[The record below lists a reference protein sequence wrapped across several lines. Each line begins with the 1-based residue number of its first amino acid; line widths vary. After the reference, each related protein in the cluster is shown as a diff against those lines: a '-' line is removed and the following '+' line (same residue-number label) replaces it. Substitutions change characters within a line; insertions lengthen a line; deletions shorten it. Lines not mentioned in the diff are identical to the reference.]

1 LLVTTIATGTL
12 YVLSFVA
19 LHHGHPGVETSG
31 QEIVAWFSENGA
43 QARTYAWLSA
53 LVAMGFTIL
62 GGLLASVMP
71 RPHRYIFLGGAVGF
85 AVTAQVQAW
94 FWAGLAFHPQNLN
107 PGTARVLLDIT
118 QFWAPVVNSSMV
130 AMAAPVAALGL
141 GADPVVP
148 RWLAWLSAIFGIEQA
163 IETINRVRPVR
174 LHHARRHHECLS
186 RRLSRVSLY
195 GGSPGLGDAAPGPRC
210 RRYLS
215 RGENNNLT

>member
-1 LLVTTIATGTL
+1 MKPSRILLVTTMATGAL

-19 LHHGHPGVETSG
+19 LHRGHPGVETSG
-31 QEIVAWFSENGA
+31 REIVAWFSENGA

-94 FWAGLAFHPQNLN
+94 FWAGLAFHPQDLD

-118 QFWAPVVNSSMV
+118 QFWGPVVNSSMV

-148 RWLAWLSAIFGIEQA
+148 RWLAWLSAVFGIEQA
-163 IETINRVRPVR
+163 IETITVFGRSGFIAP
-174 LHHARRHHECLS
+174 
-186 RRLSRVSLY
+186 
-195 GGSPGLGDAAPGPRC
+195 GGSMNVYLGGFLGFLFVVGLLVWAMPRLDRAAA
-210 RRYLS
+210 
-215 RGENNNLT
+215 TT